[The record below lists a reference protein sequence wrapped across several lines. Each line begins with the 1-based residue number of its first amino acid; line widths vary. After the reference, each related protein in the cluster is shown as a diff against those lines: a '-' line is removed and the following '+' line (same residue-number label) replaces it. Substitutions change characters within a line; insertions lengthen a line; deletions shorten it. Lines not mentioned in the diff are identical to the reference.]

1 MRRASILGILLAG
14 VMAALLIPAVAG
26 ASTPSWHTYR
36 ISRAGDLATV
46 RCPSSSVCVALTHA
60 GQILTTKN
68 AGAVKPTWKVT
79 AGLKVMGP
87 EEDSEQRS
95 ISLALERIRV
105 RHLPELFGLVDGEPV
120 TDTNAEL
127 LWPLDPPDAG
137 CKIRAEKAGIS
148 GLVCKPTDGREPAVN
163 CARRELT

>member
-1 MRRASILGILLAG
+1 LRSFF
-14 VMAALLIPAVAG
+14 
-26 ASTPSWHTYR
+26 
-36 ISRAGDLATV
+36 
-46 RCPSSSVCVALTHA
+46 A
-60 GQILTTKN
+60 GQ
-68 AGAVKPTWKVT
+68 AA
-79 AGLKVMGP
+79 P

-120 TDTNAEL
+120 TKTNAEL

-148 GLVCKPTDGREPAVN
+148 GLVCKPTYGREPAIN
-163 CARRELT
+163 CARRELPCFQVNSVASDNRFVERQGAPGPRSGVRGNVVEGRCR